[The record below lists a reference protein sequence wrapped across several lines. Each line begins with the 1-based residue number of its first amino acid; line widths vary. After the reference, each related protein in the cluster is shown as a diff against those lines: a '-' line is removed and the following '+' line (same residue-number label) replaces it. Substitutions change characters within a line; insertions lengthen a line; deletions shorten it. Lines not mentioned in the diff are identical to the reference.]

1 MAQNAKA
8 KAVRKVGILSKPN
21 QENMPEIIS
30 DLTAWLDQRRI
41 EFECDLVTA
50 GYLRRKDG
58 FDRES
63 LPPQG
68 FDLVIVLGG
77 DGTLLSAARAVGD
90 DQTPILA
97 VNLGG
102 LGFMM
107 TTGPQELIPRLDRV
121 VAGNYETESR
131 SVLRTEVIRYGRSLG
146 AHEALNDVVVN
157 KGAVARL
164 LLMDAFVDGEFVCSY
179 RADGLIVSTPTGST
193 AYSLSAGGPVIYPS
207 VAAVCVTPICPHTL
221 TNRPLVLPDSSTV
234 EIVLRGGERDSYL
247 TIDGQV
253 GIEVKLEDRIQTR
266 LAGHRVQIIQP
277 RRQRFFEVLRSKMKW
292 G

>member
-30 DLTAWLDQRRI
+30 DLTAWLDQRGI

-90 DQTPILA
+90 DSDSRRE
-97 VNLGG
+97 LGG
-102 LGFMM
+102 PGFHDDHR
-107 TTGPQELIPRLDRV
+107 TPGVDS
-121 VAGNYETESR
+121 ASR
-131 SVLRTEVIRYGRSLG
+131 QGGRG
-146 AHEALNDVVVN
+146 
-157 KGAVARL
+157 
-164 LLMDAFVDGEFVCSY
+164 
-179 RADGLIVSTPTGST
+179 
-193 AYSLSAGGPVIYPS
+193 
-207 VAAVCVTPICPHTL
+207 
-221 TNRPLVLPDSSTV
+221 
-234 EIVLRGGERDSYL
+234 
-247 TIDGQV
+247 
-253 GIEVKLEDRIQTR
+253 
-266 LAGHRVQIIQP
+266 
-277 RRQRFFEVLRSKMKW
+277 
-292 G
+292 